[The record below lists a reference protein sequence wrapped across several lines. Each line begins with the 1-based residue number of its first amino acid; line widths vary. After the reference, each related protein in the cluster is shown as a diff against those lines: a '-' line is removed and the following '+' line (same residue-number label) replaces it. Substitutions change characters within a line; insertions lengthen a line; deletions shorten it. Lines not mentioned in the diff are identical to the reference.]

1 VALKPSGTEG
11 EVMSDDSTEI
21 VALDRVPE
29 DSTFLFT
36 VRDVGGDANP
46 DGNGDCREAILL
58 REDDDVV
65 GWLNYCQHFTHIRLD
80 KGSGATRRDG
90 EVLCTNHG
98 AMFDVE
104 SGLCTHGPCEGA
116 YLEEIGVSAEN
127 GTVYLTDD
135 RFEFVETGG
144 FEADDFDR
152 SSTSN
157 VEF

>member
-1 VALKPSGTEG
+1 
-11 EVMSDDSTEI
+11 MSDEPTEI
-21 VALDRVPE
+21 VALDRIPE

-36 VRDVGGDANP
+36 VRDVGKDENP
-46 DGNGDCREAILL
+46 GENGHHREAILL
-58 REDDDVV
+58 HEDDDVV

-80 KGSGATRRDG
+80 KGSGAERRNG

-116 YLEEIGVSAEN
+116 YLEGIEVSAEN

-152 SSTSN
+152 TSTSN